1 MLSSGP
7 EVWRS
12 PGSVFRKE
20 ERRGVGSESAAAEE
34 EAKPGCAGE
43 VTIGL
48 SQGASKFFFFF
59 WLLIGENPAL

>member
-20 ERRGVGSESAAAEE
+20 ERRGVGSESTAAEE

-48 SQGASKFFFFF
+48 SQGASKFFFFLAAD
-59 WLLIGENPAL
+59 W

>member
-7 EVWRS
+7 EVWRR

-20 ERRGVGSESAAAEE
+20 ERRGVGSESVAAEE
-34 EAKPGCAGE
+34 EAKSGCARE

-48 SQGASKFFFFF
+48 SQGASKYIFF
-59 WLLIGENPAL
+59 

>member
-20 ERRGVGSESAAAEE
+20 EQRGVGSESMAAQE
-34 EAKPGCAGE
+34 EAKPGWARE
-43 VTIGL
+43 VTMGL
-48 SQGASKFFFFF
+48 SQGASKYVSLAAG
-59 WLLIGENPAL
+59 W